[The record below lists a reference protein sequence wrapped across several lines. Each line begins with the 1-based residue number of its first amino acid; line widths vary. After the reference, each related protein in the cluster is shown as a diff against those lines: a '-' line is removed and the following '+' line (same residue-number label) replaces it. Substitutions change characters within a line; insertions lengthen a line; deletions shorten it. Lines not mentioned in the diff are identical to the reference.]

1 MSKQAHILK
10 VVDWV
15 QKHGYN
21 DIRANAEGYQTPITY
36 GRQQDSEQFIPD
48 VTGKQFDQ
56 ESYFEV
62 ILKSDA
68 AEAKHLLSKL
78 KLLSQL
84 AAVKGGKLFLMSPRG
99 HRSYAKE
106 VLVETNVVAEVIN
119 LP

>member
-1 MSKQAHILK
+1 MSKEAYIPK
-10 VVDWV
+10 VVNWV
-15 QKHGYN
+15 RVHGFN
-21 DIRANAEGYQTPITY
+21 DIRANTEGYQTPIAY
-36 GRQQDSEQFIPD
+36 GRQQDSEQFVPD

-62 ILKSDA
+62 ILKANA
-68 AEAKHLLSKL
+68 AEANHLMSKL

-84 AAVKGGKLFLMSPRG
+84 AAVKGGKLYLMSPRG

-106 VLVETNVVAEVIN
+106 VLAESRIVAEIIN

>member
-1 MSKQAHILK
+1 MSKEAYITK
-10 VVDWV
+10 VVEWV
-15 QKHGYN
+15 RVRGYN
-21 DIRANAEGYQTPITY
+21 DIRANTEGYQTPISY

-62 ILKSDA
+62 ILKTNAADA
-68 AEAKHLLSKL
+68 SHLLSKL

-99 HRSYAKE
+99 HRSFAKE
-106 VLVETNVVAEVIN
+106 VLVETNIVAEVIN

>member
-1 MSKQAHILK
+1 MSKQAYIPK
-10 VVDWV
+10 VADWV
-15 QKHGYN
+15 RVHGFN
-21 DIRANAEGYQTPITY
+21 DIKANTEGFQTPIAY

-62 ILKSDA
+62 ILKSSGD
-68 AEAKHLLSKL
+68 EARHLLSKL

-84 AAVKGGKLFLMSPRG
+84 AAVKGGKLYLMSPRG

-106 VLVETNVVAEVIN
+106 VLAESNIVAEVIN